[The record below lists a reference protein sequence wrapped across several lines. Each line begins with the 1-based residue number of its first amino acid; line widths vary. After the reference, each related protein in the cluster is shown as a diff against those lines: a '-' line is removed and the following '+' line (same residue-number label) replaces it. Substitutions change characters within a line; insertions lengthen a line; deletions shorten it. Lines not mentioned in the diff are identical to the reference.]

1 MAKKPPSE
9 EAPPAP
15 PLPRHKARPQAKP
28 GLWRALGVW
37 IRQGQLLGF
46 LLALGSAAALAYIFL
61 HPSFLVTEVTVDG
74 NLVLP
79 SEQARQVSQAL
90 GKNIF
95 LLDTLAVTRR
105 LTQVTYVQEALVER
119 YLPSR
124 VRLRIRERFPSVSW
138 WTIDVPERYLVDND
152 GLVLGVELPEMSNL
166 IYIMDLDKKPVL
178 PGDHVDVEAV
188 QTAQQVFSRLQ
199 SDLGL
204 PLLAFEY
211 QQGRGITAVS
221 QNGWEALFGKSDHL
235 EEKVRNLASLLQ
247 SGIPFEWVDLRLLD
261 RVIYH

>member
-9 EAPPAP
+9 EAHLTPPP
-15 PLPRHKARPQAKP
+15 RRHKARPQATP
-28 GLWRALGVW
+28 GLWRGLGAW

-46 LLALGSAAALAYIFL
+46 LLALGSAAALAYLFL

-95 LLDTLAVTRR
+95 LLDTLAVTQR
-105 LTQVTYVQEALVER
+105 LTQVTYVQGVLVER
-119 YLPSR
+119 YLPGR
-124 VRLRIRERFPSVSW
+124 VHLQISERFPSVSW
-138 WTIDVPERYLVDND
+138 WTIDVPERYLVDNR
-152 GLVLGVELPEMSNL
+152 GLVLGSEPPEISNI
-166 IYIMDLDKKPVL
+166 IYIMDLGKNPVQ

-188 QTAQQVFSRLQ
+188 RTAQQVFSRLYN
-199 SDLGL
+199 DMGI

-211 QQGRGITAVS
+211 RQGLGVTAVS
-221 QNGWEALFGKSDHL
+221 PNGWKALFGQSDHL
-235 EEKVRNLASLLQ
+235 EQKVRNLASLLR
-247 SGIPFEWVDLRLLD
+247 SGIPFTWVDLRLLD
-261 RVIYH
+261 RLIYH